1 MSGSLRPR
9 RVAETIRK
17 HVAEALA
24 REVFDPRLAGIML
37 TRVDIASDLAVAHI
51 HFRVLGGPPDEA
63 ARKVLVKAANHAAPA
78 LRRGLG
84 VRLATKR
91 TPNLNFYYDL
101 GQDAVDRVEE
111 LLGEIAEEN
120 AGRPPE

>member
-1 MSGSLRPR
+1 MSLQARQPR
-9 RVAETIRK
+9 
-17 HVAEALA
+17 
-24 REVFDPRLAGIML
+24 
-37 TRVDIASDLAVAHI
+37 ASPLPTPMVNMTGTPSAS
-51 HFRVLGGPPDEA
+51 
-63 ARKVLVKAANHAAPA
+63 
-78 LRRGLG
+78 RR
-84 VRLATKR
+84 KR